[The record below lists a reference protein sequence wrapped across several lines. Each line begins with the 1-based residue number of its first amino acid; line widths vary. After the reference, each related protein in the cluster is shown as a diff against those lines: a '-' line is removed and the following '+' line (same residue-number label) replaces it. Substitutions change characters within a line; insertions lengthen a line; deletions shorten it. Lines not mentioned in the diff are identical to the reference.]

1 MVLLTL
7 KDKGLNYKVV
17 YIHILLKTYILPC
30 WKWII
35 ALDQFMINFS
45 MLAYLMQFKGSQET
59 F

>member
-17 YIHILLKTYILPC
+17 YIQILLKTYILPC

-45 MLAYLMQFKGSQET
+45 MLAYLMQFKGCQET